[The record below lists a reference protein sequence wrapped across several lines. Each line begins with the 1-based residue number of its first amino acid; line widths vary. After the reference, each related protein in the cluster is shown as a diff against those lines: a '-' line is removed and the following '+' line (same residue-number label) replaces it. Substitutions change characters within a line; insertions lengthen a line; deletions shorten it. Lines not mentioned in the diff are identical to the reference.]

1 MRLLDTSFYGHHPKV
16 VARQLIGKTILR
28 RDGPK
33 PIKAVIIDTEA
44 YGPLNEDG
52 AARAKGWQALRNW
65 EPGLAWTTYYMWGK
79 PTFDIT
85 ARGPGAVLV
94 RGILLEL
101 ADTKRRI
108 IRGPVNVAT
117 ALHIDRFLDKTDL
130 TQISPISIHQNV
142 NVIVHN
148 IQSSRRINLRSDSRE
163 SRRFFIRVQD
173 LEIR

>member
-1 MRLLDTSFYGHHPKV
+1 MRLLDTPFYGHHPKG
-16 VARQLIGKTILR
+16 VAKQLIGKTILR
-28 RDGPK
+28 RDDSE
-33 PIKAVIIDTEA
+33 PIKAIIIDTEA
-44 YGPLNEDG
+44 YGPLNEDE

-65 EPGLAWTTYYMWGK
+65 ELGLAWTTYYMWGK
-79 PTFDIT
+79 PTFDIIV
-85 ARGPGAVLV
+85 RGPGAVLV
-94 RGILLEL
+94 RGILLGL

-117 ALHIDRFLDKTDL
+117 ALHIDKFLDKTDL

-148 IQSSRRINLRSDSRE
+148 IQSSRRINLRLDSRE

-173 LEIR
+173 LEIK